1 MERYRSGPGMPGS
14 VPGQRPGQGNGASNQ
29 RLPMPDEK
37 TENGSGHQQDS
48 ALVLLL
54 LQMLQQRN
62 NGTAPRGQKPELQTL
77 LEEERRKRLI
87 QAQYNIPDTMQV
99 TSKPVEL
106 RDLAQEAQQYP
117 PIDIGGARSAFSRP
131 VSGRQRTSLPIPHG
145 DDRMPISGHKQENIR
160 DSRVI
165 DAMALISQEIMK
177 QQNGQADGMNLP
189 KEQHP
194 SNSLLVRNH
203 QLINANPRSVVEQ
216 KLAQDLAS
224 GKYENSLQEYV
235 GWNGTSHPFDVIR
248 DRLVE
253 QYGAPKARI
262 ERKVTNSSYLVRF
275 NVTLKMA
282 TNLFPLAP
290 DDIKPNKKSEEFQS
304 LFKHSIMLIDVFGKH
319 YPVRYEG
326 ILSSGQRHNRL
337 TTGWCSAARSIGLD
351 VGDIVVLE
359 RWTDDRTHIH
369 IWVKKV
375 DDAEE
380 QIEPETVTRKRKAH

>member
-1 MERYRSGPGMPGS
+1 MERFRNGPG
-14 VPGQRPGQGNGASNQ
+14 VPDDVPEHRPGHGASHQTLSMLDGETGNG
-29 RLPMPDEK
+29 L
-37 TENGSGHQQDS
+37 GHQQDS

-62 NGTAPRGQKPELQTL
+62 NGTTTVGQRPGLQTL
-77 LEEERRKRLI
+77 LEEERRKRLL
-87 QAQYNIPDTMQV
+87 QAQSNIADMMHV
-99 TSKPVEL
+99 TNKNIE
-106 RDLAQEAQQYP
+106 RRNTAQQPHQYP
-117 PIDIGGARSAFSRP
+117 SIDIGGARSAFSKP
-131 VSGRQRTSLPIPHG
+131 VSGRQMTSPPLAYEDG
-145 DDRMPISGHKQENIR
+145 SISASGYKQDNLR
-160 DSRVI
+160 DSRAI
-165 DAMALISQEIMK
+165 DAMALISQQLMK
-177 QQNGQADGMNLP
+177 QENEQAAGMHLSR
-189 KEQHP
+189 EQHP
-194 SNSLLVRNH
+194 SNSMLVRNH
-203 QLINANPRSVVEQ
+203 QFINTNPRSIVEQ
-216 KLAQDLAS
+216 RLAQDLAS

-235 GWNGTSHPFDVIR
+235 GWNGASHPFDVLR

-262 ERKVTNSSYLVRF
+262 ERKITNSSYLVRF

-304 LFKHSIMLIDVFGKH
+304 LFKHSIMLVDVFGKH

-351 VGDIVVLE
+351 VGDVVVLE

-375 DDAEE
+375 NDLEE
-380 QIEPETVTRKRKAH
+380 QIEPETTRKRKAH